1 MGRFP
6 TRIAERVA
14 KLRIAV
20 VEQETKKY
28 TAEYALKVSRRDAE
42 STKWSTASPSRPP
55 RLKCFDFFLLL
66 AAAKFFLDG
75 VQALENLT
83 QLHTI

>member
-6 TRIAERVA
+6 TRIAARVA

-20 VEQETKKY
+20 VEQETEKF
-28 TAEYALKVSRRDAE
+28 TAEYAKVSRRDAE
-42 STKWSTASPSRPP
+42 STQWSTASPSRPP
-55 RLKCFDFFLLL
+55 RLSVLNFLLL

-75 VQALENLT
+75 VQARENLT
-83 QLHTI
+83 QLRTI